1 MPLDPLEFRTS
12 LQRLLVGLMLILV
25 PLTVFGFYVALQGDS
40 YVRQMNG
47 DHFRVLTR
55 TSAEITSRFVAEFV
69 KDVGAIANTPSI
81 VQAVT
86 SANRSYEHLS
96 EDAVRSKVDAI
107 ESKWNTSEVDAL
119 ARSILTSDLARELR
133 RERELNAKLL
143 KIIVADISGSTVA
156 ATDKPLDYF
165 PTDRQ
170 YWRLL
175 YSQGQGAIRVS
186 DVRYDEQ
193 NRLYYVD
200 VAYPIL
206 QEGTGRFVGA
216 VTALVDLSPLF
227 AQLSGQQIGRT
238 GRLFLARDDGLVIQ
252 APGVT
257 PGMKIRSEEYAAI
270 RDALGTL
277 RGREAGYIYAT
288 LPKGES
294 YLIGFA
300 DTGLREAY
308 PNLPWVVLA
317 SQEER
322 EAVGPVRSMA
332 GFALLMMIVALL
344 MMTLLGA
351 YVFLHRKQKLEDIEA
366 PPEDNQR
373 PAAA

>member
-1 MPLDPLEFRTS
+1 MPLDPLEVRTS

-25 PLTVFGFYVALQGDS
+25 PLTVFGLYVALQGDS
-40 YVRQMNG
+40 YVRQTNG
-47 DHFRVLTR
+47 DHFRTFTR
-55 TSAEITSRFVAEFV
+55 ISAEITSRFVGEFV
-69 KDVGAIANTPSI
+69 KDVGAIANSPNV

-86 SANRSYEHLS
+86 SANRPYQHLS
-96 EDAVRSKVDAI
+96 EEAVRSKVDSI
-107 ESKWNTSEVDAL
+107 GNKWNTSEADAL
-119 ARSILTSDLARELR
+119 SRSILTSDLARELR

-143 KIIVADISGSTVA
+143 KITVADISGATVA
-156 ATDKPLDYF
+156 ATDRPLHYF
-165 PTDRQ
+165 QTDRE

-175 YSQGQGAIRVS
+175 YSQGQGAIHVS
-186 DVRYDEQ
+186 DLRYDEQ
-193 NRLYYVD
+193 NRLYYVN
-200 VAYPIL
+200 VAYPIP
-206 QEGTGRFVGA
+206 QEGTGRFIGA

-227 AQLSGQQIGRT
+227 AQLNGQQIGRT
-238 GRLFLARDDGLVIQ
+238 GRLFLVRDDGVVIQ
-252 APGVT
+252 AAGVT
-257 PGMKIRSEEYAAI
+257 PGMKIKSEEYAAI

-308 PNLPWVVLA
+308 PNLPWIVLA

-322 EAVGPVRSMA
+322 EAVGPVRGMA
-332 GFALLMMIVALL
+332 GFAMVMMIVALL

-351 YVFLHRKQKLEDIEA
+351 YVFLHRKQKLEDIET